1 MSLLSGNGGS
11 YYKIEVFAPIIHF
24 QFEKEH
30 WISDLS
36 MIISTKVLEDH
47 TAFVFVLELVQNNAA
62 NLLFVRGRL
71 PKYDPIW
78 PLRTC
83 FVDEISKSVC

>member
-1 MSLLSGNGGS
+1 
-11 YYKIEVFAPIIHF
+11 
-24 QFEKEH
+24 
-30 WISDLS
+30 